1 MNRPAASPIISP
13 IKPLKRKGV
22 PPLTVKTRG
31 IVLGQ
36 IPMRDQDK
44 KLLILT
50 EDMGL
55 IEAIARKVNGGR
67 SSLSA
72 AAEVLACSDFCLY
85 AGKSG
90 YIVNSADLN
99 QNFYDLRMDLE
110 KLSLASYFCELTRF
124 ILPDRDNGGA
134 CLKLLLNTLWLLEK
148 GKRSP
153 AMLKAVYE
161 LRLLALSGFAPDL
174 SGCLHCGAE
183 EALTFFP
190 LDGMLLCAECLGAM
204 PPDRPRMP
212 LPQPVFLAMRHIC
225 EAPDEKL
232 FSFKLTPDSEAAL
245 GQVTE
250 AFTLCQ
256 TGGQF
261 KSLDF
266 YKTVV

>member
-1 MNRPAASPIISP
+1 M
-13 IKPLKRKGV
+13 
-22 PPLTVKTRG
+22 TVKTRG

-44 KLLILT
+44 KLIILT

-55 IEAIARKVNGGR
+55 IEAIARKVNGAR

-72 AAEVLACSDFCLY
+72 TAEVLAYSDFCLY

-90 YIVNSADLN
+90 YVVNSADLN

-110 KLSLASYFCELTRF
+110 KLALASYFCELTRF

-153 AMLKAVYE
+153 TLLKAIYE
-161 LRLLALSGFAPDL
+161 LRLLSISGFAPDL
-174 SGCLHCGAE
+174 SGCLRCGE
-183 EALTFFP
+183 EEGLTFFP
-190 LDGMLLCAECLGAM
+190 VDGTLLCAECVGTM
-204 PPDRPRMP
+204 PPDRPRMA
-212 LPQPVFLAMRHIC
+212 LPQPVFLAMRYIC
-225 EAPDEKL
+225 EADDEKL
-232 FSFKLTPDSEAAL
+232 FSFRLTPDSEKAL
-245 GQVTE
+245 GLVTE
-250 AFTLCQ
+250 YFTLCQ

-266 YKTVV
+266 YQSIRT

>member
-1 MNRPAASPIISP
+1 M
-13 IKPLKRKGV
+13 
-22 PPLTVKTRG
+22 TVKTRG

-44 KLLILT
+44 KLIILT
-50 EDMGL
+50 GDMGL
-55 IEAIARKVNGGR
+55 IEAIGRHVGGARSK
-67 SSLSA
+67 LSA
-72 AAEVLACSDFCLY
+72 AAEVLAYDDLCLFS
-85 AGKSG
+85 GKSG
-90 YIVNSADLN
+90 YIVDSADLLR
-99 QNFYDLRMDLE
+99 NFYGLRADLHS
-110 KLSLASYFCELTRF
+110 LSLAGYLCEVTRF

-134 CLKLLLNTLWLLEK
+134 CLKLLLNTLWLLEQ

-153 AMLKAVYE
+153 ALLKAVYE
-161 LRLLALSGFAPDL
+161 LRLLCLSGFAPDL

-183 EALTFFP
+183 EGLAFFP
-190 LDGMLLCAECLGAM
+190 LDGTLLCPACLGTM

-232 FSFKLTPDSEAAL
+232 FSFRLTPDSENAL
-245 GQVTE
+245 GTVTE
-250 AFTLCQ
+250 AFALCQ

-266 YKTVV
+266 YKTIC

>member
-1 MNRPAASPIISP
+1 M
-13 IKPLKRKGV
+13 
-22 PPLTVKTRG
+22 TVKTRG

-44 KLLILT
+44 KLVILT

-55 IEAIARKVNGGR
+55 IEAIGRHIGGARSK
-67 SSLSA
+67 LSA
-72 AAEVLACSDFCLY
+72 AAEILAYDDLCLY
-85 AGKSG
+85 SGKSG
-90 YIVNSADLN
+90 YIVDSADLLR
-99 QNFYDLRMDLE
+99 NFYGLRTDLQ
-110 KLSLASYFCELTRF
+110 KISLASYLCELTRF

-134 CLKLLLNTLWLLEK
+134 CLKLLLNTLWLLEQ

-161 LRLLALSGFAPDL
+161 LRVLCLSGFAPHL
-174 SGCLHCGAE
+174 SGFYRCGAE
-183 EALTFFP
+183 EELTFFP
-190 LDGMLLCAECLGAM
+190 LDGTLFCENCLDTM
-204 PPDRPRMP
+204 PADRPRMK

-232 FSFKLTPDSEAAL
+232 FSFKLTPDSENAL
-245 GQVTE
+245 GLVTE
-250 AFTLCQ
+250 YFALCQ

-266 YKTVV
+266 YKSIR